1 MIDINRMHSI
11 GVHAYLLENRMVTG
25 LEHRRSSFVID
36 FERGEEVDERKD
48 DMRLFNTF
56 KHSKIFKQ
64 ISEELKQNKDRVEIP
79 KHITGNK
86 SKKIHVRKPLETQ
99 LRRQTKISMLRGS
112 TSAITKAYNEHVK
125 KEKIRH
131 SIDRTLRKLRKE
143 KRMNEQTL
151 RMYLVYLNE
160 NFDILSA
167 DELKEDLRG
176 IRNDFKPSNLAKHWE
191 KIESSKDS
199 AKHIAN
205 L

>member
-11 GVHAYLLENRMVTG
+11 GVHAYLLENQMVTG
-25 LEHRRSSFVID
+25 LEHRRSCFIID
-36 FERGEEVDERKD
+36 FERGEKDEQND
-48 DMRLFNTF
+48 DTKIHNSF
-56 KHSKIFKQ
+56 KHSKIYKQ
-64 ISEELKQNKDRVEIP
+64 ISEELKQNRDKVEIP
-79 KHITGNK
+79 KHIAGNK
-86 SKKIHVRKPLETQ
+86 SKKISVRKPLETQ
-99 LRRQTKISMLRGS
+99 LHKQAKISMLRGS

-191 KIESSKDS
+191 KIEQQKDN